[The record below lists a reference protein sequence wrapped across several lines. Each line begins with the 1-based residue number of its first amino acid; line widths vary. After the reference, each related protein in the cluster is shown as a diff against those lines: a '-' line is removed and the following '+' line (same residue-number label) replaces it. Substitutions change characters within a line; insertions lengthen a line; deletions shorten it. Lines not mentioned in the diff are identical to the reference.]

1 MANEINIMVG
11 GEAGQG
17 VQSVG
22 FLLAKAL
29 TRWGYHIF
37 ADQDYES
44 RVRGGHNFFRIRAS
58 DSHVEAID
66 EKVDILIA
74 LNKESID
81 LHQQE
86 IRAGG
91 IIIYDGEKLAG
102 LAGQNLFNVPAERL
116 AKEAAGDILMT
127 NTVDLGAALGLVGYG
142 RIGQATARRNAE
154 RPRRTCGVVDDSDQS
169 GFDRRAF
176 DESIAGG
183 VRPTRHRLGRR
194 AAPGGCRRRYRNR
207 PFRRLRRCA
216 GHAGG
221 GEVEPQPSAQPFSV
235 LRAGCR

>member
-1 MANEINIMVG
+1 MANEINIIVG

-58 DSHVEAID
+58 DSPVAAID
-66 EKVDILIA
+66 EKVDMLIA

-81 LHQQE
+81 LHRQE

-91 IIIYDGEKLAG
+91 IIIYDGEKLVG
-102 LAGQNLFNVPAERL
+102 LTGQNLFNVPAERL
-116 AKEAAGDILMT
+116 AKEAAGDVLMT
-127 NTVDLGAALGLVGYG
+127 NTVALGAALGLLGY
-142 RIGQATARRNAE
+142 
-154 RPRRTCGVVDDSDQS
+154 DFKLLSDLLTE
-169 GFDRRAF
+169 FF
-176 DESIAGG
+176 
-183 VRPTRHRLGRR
+183 
-194 AAPGGCRRRYRNR
+194 
-207 PFRRLRRCA
+207 
-216 GHAGG
+216 G
-221 GEVEPQPSAQPFSV
+221 GETAIKNVNAAK
-235 LRAGCR
+235 AGYEYALKFGTNQKKLTPVGDV